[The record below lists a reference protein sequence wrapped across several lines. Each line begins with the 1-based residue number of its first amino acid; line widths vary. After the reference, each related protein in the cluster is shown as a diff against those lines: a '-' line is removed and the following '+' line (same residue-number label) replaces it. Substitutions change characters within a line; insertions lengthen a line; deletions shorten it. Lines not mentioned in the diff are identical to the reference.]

1 MISENGQG
9 NDHGRDAGGLG
20 PLFSGLI
27 AATLIALIL
36 LAAVALGMGEQEM
49 LAQVE
54 PSPTDTAVPTVP
66 IASPSPSATLTPVPS
81 STSSPTLSPTETE
94 AATVTPEPTPTAT
107 DTRNPAPTP
116 TVCRKNPYG
125 WDYTWVVR
133 PGETLFSIG
142 RAVNETWET
151 LMDANC
157 LTSTIIHAGDELVVP
172 RPRPT
177 PIPTRTPKPTVAAP
191 VIVTFTLDPP
201 DEVALG
207 DCVLLSWVVQGV
219 IEQITLSADGSTLV
233 ADAPESGDYSDCPVE
248 AGTRQYVLRAEG
260 PDKNSYESRDL
271 TVIDESV
278 PPVADFSASPTSGE
292 APLSVSF
299 TDSSTGAINS
309 WAWTFGD
316 GGSSTAQS
324 PTHEYT
330 AAGVYAVELTVTG
343 PGGSDSA
350 TASISVSEPPPPP
363 PVAAFSANPTSGEA
377 PLTVS
382 FTDASTGE
390 ISSWA
395 WTFGDGG
402 SSAAQDPSHE
412 YTAAGGYTVELTVTG
427 PGGSDSATATISVSE
442 PPPPPPVAAFS
453 ANPTSGEAPLTVNF
467 TDASTG
473 DISGWAWTFGDGG
486 SSSAQDPSHEYTA
499 AGDYTVTLTVT
510 GPGGS
515 DSDTTSIHVDPAPE
529 AIEARGIFVTE
540 RISTASIAAL
550 PT

>member
-1 MISENGQG
+1 
-9 NDHGRDAGGLG
+9 
-20 PLFSGLI
+20 
-27 AATLIALIL
+27 
-36 LAAVALGMGEQEM
+36 
-49 LAQVE
+49 
-54 PSPTDTAVPTVP
+54 
-66 IASPSPSATLTPVPS
+66 
-81 STSSPTLSPTETE
+81 
-94 AATVTPEPTPTAT
+94 VTPEPTSTAT

-116 TVCRKNPYG
+116 TVCRKNPFG

-157 LTSTIIHAGDELVVP
+157 LTSTIIHVGDELVVP

-219 IEQITLSADGSTLV
+219 IEQITLTADGSTLV
-233 ADAPESGDYSDCPVE
+233 ADAPETGDYSDCPAE
-248 AGTRQYVLRAEG
+248 AGMRQYVLRAEG
-260 PDKNSYESRDL
+260 PDKNSYESRAL
-271 TVIDESV
+271 TVIDESL
-278 PPVADFSASPTSGE
+278 PPEAGFSASPTSGE

-299 TDSSTGAINS
+299 TDQSTGAITG

-330 AAGVYAVELTVTG
+330 AANVYTVELTVTG
-343 PGGSDSA
+343 PGGLDSA
-350 TASISVSEPPPPP
+350 TASISVSEPTPPA
-363 PVAAFSANPTSGEA
+363 PVAVFSANPTSGEA

-382 FTDASTGE
+382 FTDQSTGA
-390 ISSWA
+390 ITDWA
-395 WTFGDGG
+395 WDFGDGG
-402 SSAAQDPSHE
+402 SSAEQDPSHQF
-412 YTAAGGYTVELTVTG
+412 TNAGDYKVKLTVTG
-427 PGGSDSATATISVSE
+427 PGGSNSATASISVSE
-442 PPPPPPVAAFS
+442 PPPPAPVAVFS
-453 ANPTSGEAPLTVNF
+453 ATPTSGEAPLTVSF
-467 TDASTG
+467 TDQSTG
-473 DISGWAWTFGDGG
+473 AITDWAWDFGDGG
-486 SSSAQDPSHEYTA
+486 SSVAQSPNHEYTA
-499 AGDYTVTLTVT
+499 ADDYMVTLTVT

-515 DSDTTSIHVDPAPE
+515 DSDTTTIHVDPAPE
-529 AIEARGIFVTE
+529 AIETRGIFFTE

>member
-1 MISENGQG
+1 
-9 NDHGRDAGGLG
+9 
-20 PLFSGLI
+20 
-27 AATLIALIL
+27 
-36 LAAVALGMGEQEM
+36 
-49 LAQVE
+49 
-54 PSPTDTAVPTVP
+54 
-66 IASPSPSATLTPVPS
+66 
-81 STSSPTLSPTETE
+81 
-94 AATVTPEPTPTAT
+94 
-107 DTRNPAPTP
+107 
-116 TVCRKNPYG
+116 VCRKNPFG

-157 LTSTIIHAGDELVVP
+157 LTSTIIHVGDELVVP

-191 VIVTFTLDPP
+191 VIEAFTLVPP

-219 IEQITLSADGSTLV
+219 IERITLTADGSTLV
-233 ADAPESGDYSDCPVE
+233 ADAPETGDYSDCPAE

-260 PDKNSYESRDL
+260 PDKNSYESRAL
-271 TVIDESV
+271 TVIDESL
-278 PPVADFSASPTSGE
+278 PPEAGFSASPTSGE

-299 TDSSTGAINS
+299 TDSSTGAISS

-316 GGSSTAQS
+316 GGSSTEQN

-330 AAGVYAVELTVTG
+330 AAGVYTVELTVTG
-343 PGGSDSA
+343 PGGLDSA
-350 TASISVSEPPPPP
+350 TASISVSEPPPPA

-382 FTDASTGE
+382 FADASTGA
-390 ISSWA
+390 ITDWA
-395 WTFGDGG
+395 WDFGDGG
-402 SSAAQDPSHE
+402 SSAEQDPSHQF
-412 YTAAGGYTVELTVTG
+412 TNAGDYKVELTVTG
-427 PGGSDSATATISVSE
+427 PGGSDSAIAFISVSE
-442 PPPPPPVAAFS
+442 PPPPAPVAVFS
-453 ANPTSGEAPLTVNF
+453 ANPISGEAPLTVSF
-467 TDASTG
+467 TDQSTG
-473 DISGWAWTFGDGG
+473 EITDWAWDFGDGG
-486 SSSAQDPSHEYTA
+486 SSAEQDPSHQFTA
-499 AGDYTVTLTVT
+499 AGSYLVTLMVT

-515 DSDTTSIHVDPAPE
+515 NSDTTTIHVDPAPE
-529 AIEARGIFVTE
+529 AIETRGTFVTE